1 MQLRRE
7 HRDREDTQRVVLE
20 ALADR
25 HAEGM
30 TVFELRSV
38 VDTDIDDLETALS
51 GLQQAGLVTVEN
63 DGERTVFV
71 VASEAIE
78 PESGPE
84 TEPGF
89 LEWLKGRLG
98 F

>member
-7 HRDREDTQRVVLE
+7 HRDREDTQRAVLE

-38 VDTDIDDLETALS
+38 VDTDIDDLERALS
-51 GLQQAGLVTVEN
+51 GLQQAGLVSVE
-63 DGERTVFV
+63 DGGERTVFV

-78 PESGPE
+78 PETAPE
-84 TEPGF
+84 TEPSF
-89 LEWLKGRLG
+89 FEWLKGRLG